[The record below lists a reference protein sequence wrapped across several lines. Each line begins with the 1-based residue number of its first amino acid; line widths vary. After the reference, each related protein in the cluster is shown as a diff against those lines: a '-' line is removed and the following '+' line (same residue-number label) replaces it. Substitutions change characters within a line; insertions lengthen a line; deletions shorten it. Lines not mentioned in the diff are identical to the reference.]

1 MSQSPSR
8 IAALGMVTLTLL
20 SGGVRDA
27 AATRGERGVSE
38 ARVCRQGAIEC
49 VSRVIREM
57 SRRFDALA
65 RRCDHDAIFALV
77 YLRTTEVYRDTADA
91 IGYDDVASVTRE
103 DALFADYYFRAF
115 DAYHSGPD
123 HSRPDHPGQGSVPPA
138 WQIAFDSAS
147 AHTLSAQGNAFLGVS
162 AHIQRDL
169 PFVLYELYTQGHA
182 VSYEDHTLVN
192 EFLAQVDVAPELI
205 TRFDPTYPPGS
216 DISLIAAWR
225 ETAFQNFERL
235 RDATPVERVVI
246 AAEIEYSA
254 ALFAQNIVASTAYPP
269 GSSSSERDAYCR
281 AQPD

>member
-1 MSQSPSR
+1 MSQGASR
-8 IAALGMVTLTLL
+8 MAAVGMVTLTMGL

-27 AATRGERGVSE
+27 AATRGESDVSE

-49 VSRVIREM
+49 VSLVIREM
-57 SRRFDALA
+57 TRRFDALA

-77 YLRTTEVYRDTADA
+77 YLRTTEAYRDTVDS

-123 HSRPDHPGQGSVPPA
+123 HPGHGSVPPA
-138 WQIAFDSAS
+138 WQIAFDSAD
-147 AHTLSAQGNAFLGVS
+147 AGALSAQGNAFLGVS

-169 PFVLYELYTQGHA
+169 PFVLYDLYTQGHA

-192 EFLAQVDVAPELI
+192 EFLAQVDVAPEI
-205 TRFDPTYPPGS
+205 VARFDPTYPLGS

-225 ETAFQNFERL
+225 ETAFRNFERL
-235 RDATPVERVVI
+235 RDATPVERIVI

-281 AQPD
+281 AQRD